1 MNAFRS
7 QQGKMAF
14 GHVLW
19 YGLCLLIAVGLLAG
33 CASQQPPAER
43 IGTPGPTAG
52 ATSTGGDA
60 EGSSAGLGTTSPPAE
75 VTGLP
80 SPTPRSRP
88 ITVGWP
94 VELPERYTRPLLQAL
109 LSLEGTGEEPAL
121 VVVDRPSPAQTQVV
135 LRPRREAS
143 LRLAERFYAAV
154 VPFATVQDTVAE
166 ETLRARWRGEEPG
179 TLVAPREELV
189 ELTALWGGP
198 PAATVVVTDTAAV
211 LDALS
216 AVEDGVGILPF
227 DGLDPR
233 YKVLHV
239 ETGPAEARQ
248 TLNVLDNH
256 LDVEAYPLAV
266 ALTVEGPGAET
277 VATRLLEALDGP
289 LTNRDPSRLTVL
301 IMTGVTAM
309 SRVTA
314 LRMEQKGYLYPAL
327 VISDTLRAADITH
340 ISNEVPFL
348 DDCQVNAAE
357 NNLILCSHTNYW
369 AALEALGTDIVGL
382 SGNHVND
389 FGREGAVRSITWYR
403 EHGIPIY
410 GSGLNVEEACAPLL
424 YEHNG
429 NRFAF
434 FAALAFYPESAWATE
449 DQPGA
454 CYYYHNKERILAAIQ
469 ELRPQVD
476 IISVELQ
483 YLETYEPF
491 PTAQQVVEFRELREA
506 GADIVTGV
514 QSHVPQAMEPYG
526 PEPGRNPSMIVY
538 GLGNL
543 FFDQMWSWE
552 TRTELMARHVIYQG
566 RLISTEI
573 LTAVLEDYAQ
583 PRWATPEERAE
594 ILQRIFAA
602 APRR

>member
-1 MNAFRS
+1 MEIRGGWWVRS
-7 QQGKMAF
+7 LLGM
-14 GHVLW
+14 
-19 YGLCLLIAVGLLAG
+19 GLVLIAVGLAG
-33 CASQQPPAER
+33 CGAAQEEMASQELPPAMASEAEAAAS
-43 IGTPGPTAG
+43 GDSAG
-52 ATSTGGDA
+52 AGEASGQPLRVG
-60 EGSSAGLGTTSPPAE
+60 EGEDLAAPWT
-75 VTGLP
+75 
-80 SPTPRSRP
+80 SRP
-88 ITVGWP
+88 VTVGWSP
-94 VELPERYTRPLLQAL
+94 KLPERYTRPLLQAL
-109 LSLEGTGEEPAL
+109 LALEGTSERPGVAVAPGPELAQVQAVL
-121 VVVDRPSPAQTQVV
+121 VPRAQ
-135 LRPRREAS
+135 AS
-143 LRLAERFYAAV
+143 IRVFERFYAAV
-154 VPFATVQDTVAE
+154 VPFATVQDGLPVE
-166 ETLRARWRGEEPG
+166 ELAARWRGDGEG
-179 TLVAPREELV
+179 GLVVPREELA
-189 ELTALWGGP
+189 ELQALWGGP
-198 PAATVVVTDTAAV
+198 PAETVAVVEAPDLLEILEA
-211 LDALS
+211 
-216 AVEDGVGILPF
+216 EPGRVGILPF
-227 DGLDPR
+227 HLLDPR
-233 YKVLHV
+233 YKVLHLTDSAGQV
-239 ETGPAEARQ
+239 
-248 TLNVLDNH
+248 LNVLDNR

-266 ALTVEGPGAET
+266 ALTLQGEQAAAVAPLLDTVLPGP
-277 VATRLLEALDGP
+277 R
-289 LTNRDPSRLTVL
+289 TNRDPARLTVL
-301 IMTGVTAM
+301 LMTGVTAM

-314 LRMEQKGYLYPAL
+314 LRMEQKGVLYPAL

-348 DDCQVNAAE
+348 DDCQVDPSE
-357 NNLILCSHTNYW
+357 NNLVLCSDTDYW

-389 FGREGAVRSITWYR
+389 FGREGAIRSITWYR
-403 EHGIPIY
+403 EQGIPIY

-424 YEHNG
+424 WEHNG

-454 CYYYHNKERILAAIQ
+454 CYYYDNKDRIWGAIR

-491 PTAQQVVEFRELREA
+491 PTGQQVVEFRELREV

-526 PEPGRNPSMIVY
+526 PAPGRGPSIIVY

-566 RLISTEI
+566 RLLNTEI

-594 ILQRIFAA
+594 ILQRIFQA
-602 APRR
+602 APPRPHE

>member
-1 MNAFRS
+1 MASETKTPLPAGPAQGGETSGQPWRS
-7 QQGKMAF
+7 GQGMAPF
-14 GHVLW
+14 
-19 YGLCLLIAVGLLAG
+19 
-33 CASQQPPAER
+33 S
-43 IGTPGPTAG
+43 GT
-52 ATSTGGDA
+52 
-60 EGSSAGLGTTSPPAE
+60 
-75 VTGLP
+75 
-80 SPTPRSRP
+80 SRP
-88 ITVGWP
+88 VTVGWSAR
-94 VELPERYTRPLLQAL
+94 LPERYTRPLLQAL
-109 LSLEGTGEEPAL
+109 LALEGNSPAL
-121 VVVDRPSPAQTQVV
+121 GLVVAPDPGLAQVQAILAPRTQ
-135 LRPRREAS
+135 AS
-143 LRLAERFYAAV
+143 IRLFERFYAAV
-154 VPFATVQDTVAE
+154 VPFATVQDALAVE
-166 ETLRARWRGEEPG
+166 ELAARWRGDGEG
-179 TLVAPREELV
+179 GLVVPREELP
-189 ELTALWGGP
+189 ELQALWGGP
-198 PAATVVVTDTAAV
+198 PAETVAVVQSSDLLEALEAAP
-211 LDALS
+211 DR
-216 AVEDGVGILPF
+216 VGILPF
-227 DGLDPR
+227 HELDPR
-233 YKVLHV
+233 YKVLHLTTPGG
-239 ETGPAEARQ
+239 E
-248 TLNVLDNH
+248 TLNVLDNR

-266 ALTVEGPGAET
+266 ALTLQGEEAAAVAPILEPVLRGP
-277 VATRLLEALDGP
+277 R
-289 LTNRDPSRLTVL
+289 TNREPDRLTVL
-301 IMTGVTAM
+301 LMTGVTAM

-314 LRMEQKGYLYPAL
+314 LRMEQKGVLYPAQ

-348 DDCQVNAAE
+348 DDCQVDPSE
-357 NNLILCSHTNYW
+357 NNLVLCSDTDYW

-403 EHGIPIY
+403 EQGIPIY

-424 YEHNG
+424 WEHNG
-429 NRFAF
+429 NRLAF

-454 CYYYHNKERILAAIQ
+454 CYYYHNQERIWDAIR

-491 PTAQQVVEFRELREA
+491 PTDQQVVEFRELREV

-526 PEPGRNPSMIVY
+526 PGPGRAPSIIVY

-552 TRTELMARHVIYQG
+552 TRTELMARHVIHRG
-566 RLISTEI
+566 RLLSTEI

-594 ILQRIFAA
+594 ILQRIFRA
-602 APRR
+602 APPRPHE